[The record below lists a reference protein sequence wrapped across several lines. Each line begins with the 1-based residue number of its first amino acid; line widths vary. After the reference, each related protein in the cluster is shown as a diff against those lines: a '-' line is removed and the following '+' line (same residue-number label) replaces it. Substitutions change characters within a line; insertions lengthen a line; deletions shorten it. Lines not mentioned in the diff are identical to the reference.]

1 MRYRIVFAIGFAAAL
16 CWSLLAHLSAQAT
29 GLTFPGVE
37 NWDNTIGAI
46 NITRTV
52 HSLAFDQNALYIG
65 EGFGSGGKHIRRWD
79 GQNWQSIATNVDG
92 PVLALLSDGNGNLY
106 AGGYFNQTGTC
117 DPCKRVAFWNGSNW
131 FPVGSGLNG
140 EVLALARDSSG
151 TLYAGGNFGD
161 SGVMRWNGSA
171 WISETITDTV
181 YVLAVDTANRIY
193 AAGRGY
199 FIDPDSGD
207 QTEFPSLKVKDQSGW
222 QDLGQAFVNSGPNG
236 IFSLALYPANVLT
249 PTVGGDFGSPTFYL
263 ATWKNGWQ
271 TLGILNELVLALAA
285 DTCGGL
291 YVGGMFSRIDSSAH
305 KLLAYFDGTTW
316 QSLGNTFTNDSDKI
330 ETLRFYH
337 GYLAVGGV
345 FTQTFGTQRYRNI
358 ALWTGRDCAQINA
371 SGTYTFY
378 NWREP
383 VVIEIENPGTLAE
396 IRVQRFNKDH
406 PNADTNT
413 TPNLRNGVYWQIE
426 GLDSSGHTASGL
438 AYTITLPS
446 VSFTPD
452 EKDKICHYLGNST
465 WDCAASAYDPVK
477 KTITRGGL
485 TSFSDF
491 TIGNDVGPTV
501 VTLRSVRAQGDGG
514 FVIVLLLGLLT
525 VAFWALQRKIG
536 ECG

>member
-1 MRYRIVFAIGFAAAL
+1 MRYRIVFAIGIAAAL

-46 NITRTV
+46 NLTRTV

-79 GQNWQSIATNVDG
+79 GQTWQSIATNVDG

-106 AGGYFNQTGTC
+106 AGGYFTQTGTC
-117 DPCKRVAFWNGSNW
+117 NPCKRVAFWNGSNW
-131 FPVGSGLNG
+131 SPVGNGLNG

-151 TLYAGGNFGD
+151 TLYAGGNFG
-161 SGVMRWNGSA
+161 VMKKS
-171 WISETITDTV
+171 ISSWASLGFPYTTTIFDMVISDTDT
-181 YVLAVDTANRIY
+181 LY
-193 AAGRGY
+193 AAGFY
-199 FIDPDSGD
+199 CDELCEQTYPLVKSQKDSN
-207 QTEFPSLKVKDQSGW
+207 W
-222 QDLGQAFVNSGPNG
+222 WDLDSSFYANNAGSM
-236 IFSLALYPANVLT
+236 FSLSVLQQEKMV
-249 PTVGGDFGSPTFYL
+249 VGGNFFEPTEGGLAYWDRNEEKWYPFGKPDQL
-263 ATWKNGWQ
+263 VQ
-271 TLGILNELVLALAA
+271 TLAA

-291 YVGGMFSRIDSSAH
+291 YVGGQFTKMGGKNISY
-305 KLLAYFDGTTW
+305 LAYWDSTQWYSIT
-316 QSLGNTFTNDSDKI
+316 LTNTQVSKI
-330 ETLRFYH
+330 EKIAFRD

-383 VVIEIENPGTLAE
+383 VVIEIENMGTLAE

-413 TPNLRNGVYWQIE
+413 TPNLRSGVYWQIE
-426 GLDSSGHTASGL
+426 GLDSSGHPASGL

-477 KTITRGGL
+477 KTITRAGL

-491 TIGNDVGPTV
+491 TVGNDVGPTV
-501 VTLRSVRAQGDGG
+501 VTLRSMRAQGDGG

-525 VAFWALQRKIG
+525 VALWALQRKIG